1 MKYFFKAISTTLTLL
16 FITAANLLIFD
27 NKTLAESLN
36 FMDDVDVHKTFEDDK
51 KKDSSLPSSPMELM
65 MLLNKYSSMND
76 ATPPSDAID
85 QALELFDVESE
96 EDYFINN

>member
-1 MKYFFKAISTTLTLL
+1 MKYFFKAISTTLPLL
-16 FITAANLLIFD
+16 FMGGINLLIFD
-27 NKTLAESLN
+27 NKTLAESL
-36 FMDDVDVHKTFEDDK
+36 DVMGEADVHQPFEDDNK
-51 KKDSSLPSSPMELM
+51 KGSSLPSSPMELM
-65 MLLNKYSSMND
+65 MLLNEYSSMND